1 MTRAKDLLLLSGGLT
16 SRAVGE
22 TVLEWLNEIG
32 EGEIGNPETKT
43 VTIGS
48 SEVVHRVVHA
58 PEPKWPRRVPATSE
72 DGPAVHPASLA
83 RLWDER
89 TARWQTVRAG
99 TWHVTPSSVHE
110 SLPFSDFDSVPRFG
124 GREASRLVGVI
135 AHHILEEWD
144 FDRPP
149 EELLMR
155 IGPSLERFLP
165 QELNEVRS
173 KVADS
178 LTEIFTAFSASESYA
193 RLSSGAILGREVP
206 FVMPWG
212 DRQVME
218 GVIDVIYRLDG
229 KIWIADYKTDRTTT
243 SEAPARAELYAHQAA
258 IYREAVTRCL
268 GLSQASFQFLFL
280 RAGVSVDL

>member
-1 MTRAKDLLLLSGGLT
+1 MLSDLDS
-16 SRAVGE
+16 
-22 TVLEWLNEIG
+22 
-32 EGEIGNPETKT
+32 
-43 VTIGS
+43 
-48 SEVVHRVVHA
+48 A
-58 PEPKWPRRVPATSE
+58 PGA
-72 DGPAVHPASLA
+72 
-83 RLWDER
+83 
-89 TARWQTVRAG
+89 
-99 TWHVTPSSVHE
+99 
-110 SLPFSDFDSVPRFG
+110 G

-149 EELLMR
+149 DELLMR

-178 LTEIFTAFSASESYA
+178 LTEIFTTFSASESYA

-258 IYREAVTRCL
+258 IYREAVARCL
-268 GLSQASFQFLFL
+268 GLSQACFQFLFL